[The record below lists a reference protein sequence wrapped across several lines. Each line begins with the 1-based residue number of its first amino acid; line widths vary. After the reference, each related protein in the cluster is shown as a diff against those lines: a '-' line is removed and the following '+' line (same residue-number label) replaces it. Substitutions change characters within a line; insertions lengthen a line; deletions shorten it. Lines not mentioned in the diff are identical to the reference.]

1 MRAGI
6 RWAWTQITSMRTA
19 LLLLFLLALTAI
31 PGSFIPQ
38 QSVTPIRVS
47 DFAKAHP
54 LLDRIYRPLGFYH
67 VYTSPWFS
75 AVYLL
80 LFVSLIGCIV
90 PRIAV
95 YTRALRTP
103 PPRMPSRLDRLP
115 ESASHPVGP
124 QTDAVE
130 SAAAWLR
137 RNRYRVVRRDA
148 AGVAGLSAERGYL
161 REFGNLVF
169 HLSAVFVLLGVAV
182 TNLYGYKGTSQVVV
196 GEGFSNTITQY
207 DEFHAGPLVNI
218 DRLNPFTLILKSFQ
232 VAFETG
238 PVQTGAARKFDAVVQ
253 VNTDGST
260 TTRHLQVNDPLTIDG
275 TKVHLLAQGYAV
287 HVTVRDGQGN
297 VAFSG
302 PVVFQPVDSN
312 FRSLGVVKVPD
323 ARPQR
328 LAFQGFFLPTAVIDA
343 QQGPHSV
350 FPDALKPELFLNVWS
365 GPPATE
371 TGVPENVFTL
381 NTTGLTQVRNGND
394 LLRLKLTPGSNYT
407 LPNGLGSITF
417 DGWTRWAQLQISRT
431 PGLWLTVGSIAAAV
445 LGLCLSLFVR
455 PRRLWIRLIPRG
467 DGTMLADAGGLD
479 RADAR
484 TGLSDDVRALVAAA
498 TGADPEAIEVR
509 SRGWADPATPPRTLA
524 ERQSSETASEIKAPD
539 VDSSDINTSDINS
552 SDINSSDTVQE
563 EAHK

>member
-1 MRAGI
+1 MRAGL
-6 RWAWTQITSMRTA
+6 RWVWTQITSMRTA

-80 LFVSLIGCIV
+80 LFVSLIGCIL
-90 PRIAV
+90 PRIGV
-95 YTRALRTP
+95 YARALRTP

-115 ESASHPVGP
+115 ESATHPVGAG
-124 QTDAVE
+124 QDAVG
-130 SAAAWLR
+130 SATAWLR
-137 RNRYRVVRRDA
+137 RNRYRHVRRDS
-148 AGVAGLSAERGYL
+148 GDVAGLSAERGYL
-161 REFGNLVF
+161 REFGNLLF
-169 HLSAVFVLLGVAV
+169 HLSAVFVLVGVAV

-207 DEFHAGPLVNI
+207 DAFHAGPLVDV
-218 DRLNPFTLILKSFQ
+218 DRLNPFTLLLEKF
-232 VAFETG
+232 VVTFETG
-238 PVQTGAARKFDAVVQ
+238 PVQTGAARKFDATVQ
-253 VNTDGST
+253 VSADGTT
-260 TTRHLQVNDPLTIDG
+260 TTRDLQVNDPLTIDG
-275 TKVHLLAQGYAV
+275 TKVHLLAHGYAV

-302 PVVFQPVDSN
+302 PVVFQPVDTN

-350 FPDALKPELFLNVWS
+350 FPDALNPELFLNVWS
-365 GPPATE
+365 GPPAKE

-381 NTTGLTQVRNGND
+381 NTTGLTQVRKGND
-394 LLRLKLTPGSNYT
+394 LLRLELAPGNSYT

-417 DGWTRWAQLQISRT
+417 DGWSRWAQLQISRT

-445 LGLCLSLFVR
+445 LGLCLSLFMR
-455 PRRLWIRLIPRG
+455 PRRLWIRFLPQA

-498 TGADPEAIEVR
+498 TGADPDTIGIR
-509 SRGWADPATPPRTLA
+509 SRGWSDPATPPRTLA
-524 ERQSSETASEIKAPD
+524 ESPPVGDGVPEPRESDTTASGATAPD
-539 VDSSDINTSDINS
+539 IA
-552 SDINSSDTVQE
+552 QE
-563 EAHK
+563 EAQK